1 MRQVQV
7 APANVQSQ
15 KKTFSNSL
23 GLPSHSFRP
32 TAPVSHT
39 RVVVDEKR
47 TGYETSIWTVAA
59 TGNEPPLRMT
69 NGKHDTNPRWSPDG
83 RYIAFVR
90 GGEKDE
96 TGKPRPA
103 QIAILPLAGGEAW
116 TITDLPKGASNP
128 VWSPDSKTIVFL
140 STTTPEDIAKAERK
154 KKKPE

>member
-69 NGKHDTNPRWSPDG
+69 NDKHDTNARCSPDG
-83 RYIAFVR
+83 RNIACVR
-90 GGEKDE
+90 REEDDE

-103 QIAILPLAGGEAW
+103 QLAMLPLAGGDGW
-116 TITDLPKGASNP
+116 TVTDLPKGP
-128 VWSPDSKTIVFL
+128 RD
-140 STTTPEDIAKAERK
+140 
-154 KKKPE
+154 